1 MYFVFDRDCVG
12 RRLEEPD
19 GDILDIDWYYWRIG
33 AVLPSPPPNPLKFTL
48 KRLNPNAWDHSPYM
62 PSYFRAAAPIF
73 SDELIA
79 ALEECGVDNLDT
91 YNLDL
96 FDPDNGQTYT
106 NYKVVNIIGLIA
118 AADMQKSD
126 ATIHDSGSP
135 PLYDVDFDSLVIDP
149 AKAGGHYFFRLAES
163 TNALIVHEKVKQH
176 LLAKGFTDLAFY
188 EPSKVA
194 L

>member
-1 MYFVFDRDCVG
+1 MYYILDRSCPG
-12 RRLEEPD
+12 RWIEDPD
-19 GDILDIDWYYWRIG
+19 GDIIDVDWYYWRRG
-33 AVLPSPPPNPLKFTL
+33 AKLSHVPLDPLKFSL
-48 KRLNPNAWDHSPYM
+48 ESFNPYSEDDSLHM
-62 PSYFRAAAPIF
+62 PSYLQAAAPIF
-73 SDELIA
+73 RDDLIS
-79 ALEECGVDNLDT
+79 ALEECGINNLET
-91 YNLDL
+91 YNAEIS
-96 FDPDNGQTYT
+96 DPDNGAVYS
-106 NYKVVNIIGLIA
+106 NYKVVNIIGLIS
-118 AADMQKSD
+118 AADMQKS
-126 ATIHDSGSP
+126 AAIVHDSGSS

>member
-1 MYFVFDRDCVG
+1 MPG
-12 RRLEEPD
+12 
-19 GDILDIDWYYWRIG
+19 IKWSSWRKG
-33 AVLPSPPPNPLKFTL
+33 AVLPDLPPDPLKFTL
-48 KRLNPNAWDHSPYM
+48 EAFNPHSADDSHHM
-62 PSYFRAAAPIF
+62 PSYFRASAPIF

-79 ALEECGVDNLDT
+79 ALQECGVENLET

-106 NYKVVNIIGLIA
+106 NYKVVNIVGLIA
-118 AADMQKSD
+118 AADMQQSD
-126 ATIHDSGSP
+126 EPS
-135 PLYDVDFDSLVIDP
+135 LNEVDTDSLINGTS
-149 AKAGGHYFFRLAES
+149 KTGGRYFFRLAES
-163 TNALIVHEKVKQH
+163 TNTLIVHEKVKQH